1 MNLTLNILH
10 VRTPKPMALFC
21 ALMMSPLGA
30 MATSAAQQEFADS
43 TRLKPNIEH
52 GMALFQK
59 CSKCHG
65 SDGGGSRSAGTPV
78 IAGQHFRVLVKQL
91 VDYQHD
97 KRWDFRME
105 QIAKQHDLAGAQAVA
120 DVAKF
125 VSELDW
131 KTAGGIGDGELIG
144 HGQEV
149 YIRDCQSCHAA
160 TAEGDGEKLVPRL
173 AGQHY
178 GYLLREM
185 HDAVEGRRP
194 NFSLWHIRLL
204 QKLDRDDFVGL
215 ADFLSRT
222 ESARNVIHAHGL
234 P

>member
-1 MNLTLNILH
+1 
-10 VRTPKPMALFC
+10 MALFC
-21 ALMMSPLGA
+21 VLMMSPLGA
-30 MATSAAQQEFADS
+30 LAASPAQLEVANV

-52 GMALFQK
+52 GTALFQT

-65 SDGGGSRSAGTPV
+65 ADGAGSRSVGTPD

-91 VDYQHD
+91 MDYQHD

-105 QIAKQHDLAGAQAVA
+105 QIAKQHDLKGAQAVV

-125 VSELDW
+125 VSELAW
-131 KTAGGIGDGELIG
+131 KTAGGIGDGELAG
-144 HGQEV
+144 HGQAV
-149 YIRDCQSCHAA
+149 YLRDCQSCHGAA
-160 TAEGDGEKLVPRL
+160 AEGDSEKLIPRL

-194 NFSLWHIRLL
+194 NFSLRHIRLL

-222 ESARNVIHAHGL
+222 DSARNESARTADPSL
-234 P
+234 KP

>member
-1 MNLTLNILH
+1 MNLNLKCLNG
-10 VRTPKPMALFC
+10 RTPKSIALFC
-21 ALMMSPLGA
+21 VLIMSPLET
-30 MATSAAQQEFADS
+30 MATSTAQQEFADS

-52 GMALFQK
+52 GMALFQM
-59 CSKCHG
+59 CAKCHG

-105 QIAKQHDLAGAQAVA
+105 QIAKHHDLAGPQAVA

-131 KTAGGIGDGELIG
+131 KTAGGIGEGELVG

-149 YIRDCQSCHAA
+149 YLRDCQSCHGA
-160 TAEGDGEKLVPRL
+160 TAEGDSEKLIPRL

-194 NFSLWHIRLL
+194 NFSLRHIRLL

-215 ADFLSRT
+215 AEFLSRT
-222 ESARNVIHAHGL
+222 DSAGNVIRAHDL